1 MRIVQLAI
9 LAFVLVAGQGRN
21 RFRECR
27 NHFLDMIKKNQVSA
41 EITSK
46 ENLTAFVK
54 TLVQQFNQIWNEKCK
69 EEIVILVERNGDSSA
84 ELYYGNQELF
94 TNIQVLKQQSI
105 YANNLLTISV
115 RYQNIL
121 VEYLERFKS
130 SLIAAF
136 RNAKDDICQRYIKQL
151 EGFRYTESE
160 TNQLIG
166 INLVFN
172 AFEYCIGV

>member
-94 TNIQVLKQQSI
+94 TNIC
-105 YANNLLTISV
+105 LL
-115 RYQNIL
+115 
-121 VEYLERFKS
+121 
-130 SLIAAF
+130 
-136 RNAKDDICQRYIKQL
+136 
-151 EGFRYTESE
+151 YTSPSPRDS
-160 TNQLIG
+160 
-166 INLVFN
+166 
-172 AFEYCIGV
+172 